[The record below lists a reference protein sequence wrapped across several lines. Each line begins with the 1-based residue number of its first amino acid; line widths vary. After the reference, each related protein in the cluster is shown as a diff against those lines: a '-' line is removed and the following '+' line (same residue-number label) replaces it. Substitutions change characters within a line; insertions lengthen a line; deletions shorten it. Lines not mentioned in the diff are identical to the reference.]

1 MKIPTFELERY
12 FAKHEFSARYLL
24 SSSDCESLS
33 LLEIIELADK
43 EKIHLWVDLK
53 LGYTESAGHPLL
65 REEIAKEYQR
75 VMADDVLVLVP
86 EEGIFLLMHSL
97 LGPGDHVVCT
107 FPGYQSL
114 YDIARSIGCEVSFW
128 QPEEKL
134 GWDFKLS
141 RLQGLLQPNTKL
153 VVVNFPHN
161 PTGYVPSEEEY
172 RKLIELVA
180 NRGIHLLSDEMYR
193 HLEIAPVSTLPA
205 GCDLYER
212 AHSLSGLSKSYGL
225 PGLRIGWVASR
236 DEEML
241 RRMAK
246 LRDYTTI
253 CASAPSEILAIY
265 ALQNR
270 EIIIREQLERLYR
283 NLDLLDAF
291 FGEYDDCLSWSR
303 PKGGSVGFPRL
314 LISGGA
320 TDFCDRLV
328 RKTGIML
335 VPSSVFQ
342 FGDSHVRF
350 GFGRENL
357 PVVIDV
363 FKSYLDHL
371 YR

>member
-1 MKIPTFELERY
+1 
-12 FAKHEFSARYLL
+12 
-24 SSSDCESLS
+24 
-33 LLEIIELADK
+33 
-43 EKIHLWVDLK
+43 
-53 LGYTESAGHPLL
+53 
-65 REEIAKEYQR
+65 
-75 VMADDVLVLVP
+75 
-86 EEGIFLLMHSL
+86 
-97 LGPGDHVVCT
+97 
-107 FPGYQSL
+107 
-114 YDIARSIGCEVSFW
+114 
-128 QPEEKL
+128 
-134 GWDFKLS
+134 
-141 RLQGLLQPNTKL
+141 
-153 VVVNFPHN
+153 
-161 PTGYVPSEEEY
+161 
-172 RKLIELVA
+172 
-180 NRGIHLLSDEMYR
+180 
-193 HLEIAPVSTLPA
+193 
-205 GCDLYER
+205 
-212 AHSLSGLSKSYGL
+212 
-225 PGLRIGWVASR
+225 
-236 DEEML
+236 
-241 RRMAK
+241 MAK